1 MVKRLSSIHDIYQS
15 IMEFGKQEK
24 DAAGSPQD
32 EKEMLKKLR
41 EATIELIKEIRILQ
55 FSDEDEE

>member
-1 MVKRLSSIHDIYQS
+1 
-15 IMEFGKQEK
+15 MEFGKQEK

-41 EATIELIKEIRILQ
+41 EVTIELIKEIRKLQ
-55 FSDEDEE
+55 FSNEDEE